1 MEVESLSGIK
11 WYVRSMIEISEELV
25 MKHEKM
31 GSLQLKME
39 HITLR
44 IPKGVS
50 SPAES
55 VMLFFAPIFFKG
67 ANLHFFSLNDF
78 TCGL

>member
-50 SPAES
+50 SPADES
-55 VMLFFAPIFFKG
+55 VMLFFAPIFLQRGQF
-67 ANLHFFSLNDF
+67 AF
-78 TCGL
+78 